1 MHPSQG
7 SVPEHLSFLSLQWSQ
22 ALLTLEAFRRFSD
35 SRDTSGESGR
45 IRFDREFPAF
55 VHVDASDSG
64 VEVTGVA
71 IGFTGN
77 V

>member
-1 MHPSQG
+1 
-7 SVPEHLSFLSLQWSQ
+7 LSFLSLQWSQ

-45 IRFDREFPAF
+45 IRFDREVPVF